1 MTWAG
6 TIRQFQRS
14 GICFSIALGLL
25 FLNWAG
31 SARGETLVAGIS
43 DNTIAISSNFTG
55 AELVLFGTVERDAQT
70 ISRRQGYDIVVIV
83 RGPQHALTV
92 RRKESIAGIW
102 INRQSWTFDDAFGFL
117 AILSNRPL
125 EDIASENT
133 LDEFAIGLTRQDFEF
148 SNGNATFS
156 TATRLEFS
164 NALLRQMQSREL
176 YIQNEAGVEF
186 LSSALFTARIAV
198 PAYVPVGEFEA
209 EILLFGDGALLNR
222 QQVSLEVRKTGFE
235 QLTYSLATQQ
245 PLLYGILAVIMAV
258 LSGWLASV
266 MFKRD

>member
-1 MTWAG
+1 MTGAR
-6 TIRQFQRS
+6 TINQIYRGS
-14 GICFSIALGLL
+14 FSLLAAFVFIALAG
-25 FLNWAG
+25 AG
-31 SARGETLVAGIS
+31 SARAETLVTGIS

-70 ISRRQGYDIVVIV
+70 IARRQGYDIVVIV
-83 RGPQHALTV
+83 RGPQHAVTV

-125 EDIASENT
+125 LDIASENT
-133 LDEFAIGLTRQDFEF
+133 LSSFAIGLTRQNFEF
-148 SNGNATFS
+148 SNGEATFN

-164 NALLRQMQSREL
+164 NALLRQMQSRDL

-186 LSSALFTARIAV
+186 LSKALFTARIAV

-222 QQVSLEVRKTGFE
+222 QHVSLEVRKTGFE

-258 LSGWLASV
+258 LAGWLASV
-266 MFKRD
+266 MFRRD

>member
-1 MTWAG
+1 MTWAR
-6 TIRQFQRS
+6 IIKRLQQIS
-14 GICFSIALGLL
+14 ICRLILL
-25 FLNWAG
+25 SLLLLNWAG
-31 SARGETLVAGIS
+31 PVRAESLVTGIS

-70 ISRRQGYDIVVIV
+70 IARRQGYDIVVIV
-83 RGPQHALTV
+83 RGPQQAVTV
-92 RRKESIAGIW
+92 RRKESIVGVW
-102 INRQSWTFDDAFGFL
+102 VNRQSWTFDDAYGFL

-125 EDIASENT
+125 SDIASENT
-133 LDEFAIGLTRQDFEF
+133 LDSFAIGLTRQDFEF
-148 SNGNATFS
+148 SNGEATFS

-186 LSSALFTARIAV
+186 LSNALFTARIAV
-198 PAYVPVGEFEA
+198 PAYVPVGGFEA
-209 EILLFGDGALLNR
+209 EIMLFGDGALLSR

-235 QLTYSLATQQ
+235 QLTFSLATQQ
-245 PLLYGILAVIMAV
+245 PLLYGILAVILAV
-258 LSGWLASV
+258 VSGWLASI